1 MPRSVISR
9 RTLAPPPLLGH
20 IIHAF
25 AGDARDAARATAID
39 RAATLHDLARLFMI
53 AVPTRGVMDPA
64 DDVRDE
70 IERIANR
77 HLRRGRADAR
87 FRSAV
92 GRVPNVQERDA
103 IESAHGEVVEISEL
117 AHYYAGLAAGITL
130 ADLGRGSR

>member
-9 RTLAPPPLLGH
+9 RTVAPPPLLGH

-39 RAATLHDLARLFMI
+39 RAATLQDLARLFMI
-53 AVPTRGVMDPA
+53 AVPTRGVIDPA
-64 DDVRDE
+64 DDLRDE

-87 FRSAV
+87 FRSALRRV
-92 GRVPNVQERDA
+92 GSVPERDA
-103 IESAHGEVVEISEL
+103 IESAHLELVELSEL

-130 ADLGRGSR
+130 ADLARGSR